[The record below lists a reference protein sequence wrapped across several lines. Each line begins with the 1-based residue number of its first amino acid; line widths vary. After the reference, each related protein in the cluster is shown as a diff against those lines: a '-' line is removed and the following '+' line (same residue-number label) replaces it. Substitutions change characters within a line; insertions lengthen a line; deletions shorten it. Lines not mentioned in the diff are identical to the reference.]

1 MINIQPDFLRRIVN
15 GKYPFASIPLYK
27 ENSIRYLN
35 TEFERCKVLFKNR
48 IEVPDGLSPQ
58 EFNFFMYN
66 MQIELFDQIEKLEQ
80 EHKEELKTLAIKT
93 IRKLYSIPEH
103 INLTADLTIFKETC
117 ENKFK
122 DEEVEFAINSEEQF
136 HKLQDE
142 IEKQIILNGLIQGSS
157 IKIWSSIYF
166 LIKDE
171 LDQINPLLINLYDKY
186 SALTSISFW
195 VNPIDLM
202 IQIVDDGQAMS
213 QGSCQVKDEETIGVV
228 GNNLPVLLH
237 ELNKGAITY
246 LTLHGLPA
254 NLTDQE
260 LDYVLS
266 ISNKFSHEIWHYLLS
281 PTLWSDFLKSIDINS
296 SELPKIIMDLSKLP
310 YRELT
315 NYLNKIIKEI

>member
-1 MINIQPDFLRRIVN
+1 MQSDLLRKIAN
-15 GKYPFASIPLYK
+15 GKYPFANIPIYK

-35 TEFERCKVLFKNR
+35 TEFERCKVLFENR
-48 IEVPDGLSPQ
+48 IEVPKGLSLQ
-58 EFNFFMYN
+58 EFSFFMYN
-66 MQIELFDQIEKLEQ
+66 IQIDLFDQIEELEQ

-93 IRKLYSIPEH
+93 IRELYNIPEH
-103 INLTADLTIFKETC
+103 INFTADLAIFDETC
-117 ENKFK
+117 ENEFK
-122 DEEVEFAINSEEQF
+122 DEEVEFAIESEEQF

-202 IQIVDDGQAMS
+202 IQVVDDGQAMS
-213 QGSCQVKDEETIGVV
+213 QGSCQVKDEETIEVV

-281 PTLWSDFLKSIDINS
+281 PTLWSDFLKSIDIDS

-310 YRELT
+310 YKELDK
-315 NYLNKIIKEI
+315 YLNKK